1 MLPDP
6 VVVISMGKP
15 GDCPGPPHLFSRA
28 IGAPPNNFTHCRNM
42 LPPMLSAKLTGIIII
57 WDLYTSRHY
66 LQHIVLNIG
75 ILRYHN
81 IVHTGICTT
90 KKFCINDQW
99 RGNEILWLSN
109 TLENDKQPNKH
120 IKIQQKNYLL
130 LCRFTQT

>member
-1 MLPDP
+1 
-6 VVVISMGKP
+6 
-15 GDCPGPPHLFSRA
+15 
-28 IGAPPNNFTHCRNM
+28 M

-81 IVHTGICTT
+81 IVHTGVCTT

-109 TLENDKQPNKH
+109 TLENDKQAYQNTAKELFTAMQVSITKH
-120 IKIQQKNYLL
+120 SFGNGYISNSTVEYIKKHAKASRTN
-130 LCRFTQT
+130 